1 MKSRNLCK
9 KKWAQSRSIS
19 GRRCSLDWEQDF
31 TQIGGLDPASHPPRF
46 PGLFSAPR
54 ESRPGGAP
62 LSRLV
67 RGWPLFPSVIK
78 VRAGRRLPFRFFI
91 HNRKRRIFA
100 PEEAPSPSVF
110 AGLPVFFFG
119 CRGKGGG
126 PPGFSS
132 SPAIFRKRMACR
144 RPPRWAAKL
153 PFPLRP
159 GAPGDHPGDFGR
171 RNGKKGIRAPD
182 RSPEGWKILSFPF
195 RETQRLIE
203 KDRTA
208 LV

>member
-54 ESRPGGAP
+54 DSRPGGAP

-78 VRAGRRLPFRFFI
+78 VRAGCRLPFRFFI

-100 PEEAPSPSVF
+100 PGEAPSPSVF
-110 AGLPVFFFG
+110 RRAARLLFRVPRERRRSARFFFIPSHFSEKDGLPASAAMG
-119 CRGKGGG
+119 GQAALSAPARRTRG
-126 PPGFSS
+126 PS
-132 SPAIFRKRMACR
+132 R
-144 RPPRWAAKL
+144 
-153 PFPLRP
+153 
-159 GAPGDHPGDFGR
+159 
-171 RNGKKGIRAPD
+171 
-182 RSPEGWKILSFPF
+182 
-195 RETQRLIE
+195 
-203 KDRTA
+203 
-208 LV
+208 